1 MMKTGLVWALAMTL
15 CVTTN
20 AQNFEWA
27 DPTINAVNRMPMHTS
42 FFAYETVE
50 LALCGDRTMSSRLP
64 SILHR
69 RRNRSRVSDML
80 PCLHF
85 AL

>member
-1 MMKTGLVWALAMTL
+1 MKFMMKTGLVWALAMTL

-42 FFAYETVE
+42 FFAYETAE
-50 LALCGDRTMSSRLP
+50 LAICGNRT
-64 SILHR
+64 IAR
-69 RRNRSRVSDML
+69 RFYSL
-80 PCLHF
+80 KG
-85 AL
+85 

>member
-42 FFAYETVE
+42 FFAYETAE
-50 LALCGDRTMSSRLP
+50 LALC
-64 SILHR
+64 
-69 RRNRSRVSDML
+69 
-80 PCLHF
+80 
-85 AL
+85 

>member
-42 FFAYETVE
+42 FFAYETAECPVV
-50 LALCGDRTMSSRLP
+50 LLHSMVNGILIGCRMQINDLMI
-64 SILHR
+64 SI
-69 RRNRSRVSDML
+69 V
-80 PCLHF
+80 
-85 AL
+85 